1 MKKENITIDS
11 YSKLFNETLIKIQK
25 LKDKLELEMTK
36 INEQFDNIMKQITK
50 SYEIKHEK
58 LYNEENKIKEELQI
72 EVTKIKEKLELFTT
86 KSNEMIRISNKINK
100 GMDKL
105 KNYEDNNI
113 IKIISYISKLNKSQK
128 EMNNLF
134 KELIKN
140 TNISFLEDENEIKYE
155 DYYFNGIQTPKD
167 IEFKNIDTTSAEIFW
182 KIDEIKFENIDN
194 NIKTNFKLE
203 IRKDNSDDDF
213 KQIYEGNNKNYKI
226 YNLDSNT
233 SYQIRIDCLNNN
245 LIGNWSQIYKFKTNQ
260 INVDS
265 IILKESKKASEFLNK
280 IYERCGYK
288 KIELLFRATKDGAT
302 ADDFHKKCDNQGPT
316 LCLYKNDKG
325 NIFGGYAPISWTN
338 KGGGKTAPG
347 TFIFTLTNI
356 YNAPPTIFNLKENQV
371 AVFHYQNEGPVFG
384 KNAILIKNNFI
395 GANNVTYFPENFKDN
410 LNKGKSIFTGNENN
424 DYYHMDIKEIEVFK
438 IS

>member
-140 TNISFLEDENEIKYE
+140 TNISFLEDENKIKYE

-167 IEFKNIDTTSAEIFW
+167 IEFKNIDTNSAEIIW
-182 KIDEIKFENIDN
+182 TIDEIKIENIN
-194 NIKTNFKLE
+194 NNETIFKLE
-203 IRKDNSDDDF
+203 IRKENSDDDF
-213 KQIYEGNNKNYKI
+213 QEIYKGKNKNYKVD
-226 YNLDSNT
+226 NLDSNT

-245 LIGNWSQIYKFKTNQ
+245 LIGNWSQIYKFKTKENM
-260 INVDS
+260 VDS
-265 IILKESKKASEFLNK
+265 IILKESKKETEFLNK
-280 IYERCGYK
+280 IYEWCGCQ

-302 ADDFHKKCDNQGPT
+302 ADAFHKKCDNQGPT

-338 KGGGKTAPG
+338 KGGGKIAPG

-371 AVFHYQNEGPVFG
+371 AVFHHQNEGPVFG